1 MTTLCI
7 AMFLFSYV
15 NASMFWHG
23 HTTQGIWFFHSH
35 IADKAHRTDHTDGG
49 HNAAQFLLVEL
60 ANQVS
65 YTESSVPVFDL
76 EPVLAGGTFFE
87 TRLVA
92 PVNNGHTYSH
102 SLRGPPALV

>member
-7 AMFLFSYV
+7 AMFRFSYV